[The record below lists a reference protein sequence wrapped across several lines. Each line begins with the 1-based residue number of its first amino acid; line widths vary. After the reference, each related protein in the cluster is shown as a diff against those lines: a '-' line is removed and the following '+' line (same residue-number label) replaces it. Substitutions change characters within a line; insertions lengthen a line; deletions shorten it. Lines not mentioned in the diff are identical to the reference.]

1 MSAFT
6 ENELAFLT
14 EGPTDRGPK
23 LARIATVDAAGEPH
37 VVPTGWS
44 HNADADTIDIGG
56 MSLERTQK
64 YRNVARSGRA
74 AVVIDDVLPPW
85 RPRAVLVRGAAE
97 ALDDRIRVH
106 PEQIISWGIDSDEMG
121 ERQSRTVT

>member
-6 ENELAFLT
+6 DNELAYLN
-14 EGPTDRGPK
+14 EASTDQGPK
-23 LARIATVDAAGEPH
+23 LARIATVDAAGDPH

-44 HNADADTIDIGG
+44 HNAETDTIDIGG

-74 AVVIDDVLPPW
+74 AVVVDDVLPPW
-85 RPRAVLVRGAAE
+85 RPRAVLVKGAAE
-97 ALDDRIRVH
+97 ALDGLIRVH
-106 PEQIISWGIDSDEMG
+106 PEQIVSWGIDSDQIG
-121 ERQSRTVT
+121 DRQ